1 MTPQNPDLS
10 LNQKGK
16 DVALLHSR
24 LMTLGY
30 KIDTS
35 EILNEVFGPSTYQA
49 VISVQRDAGLPVTGV
64 VGAATAQALVRKF
77 ESERTTISFSP
88 AHPAPPQKPP
98 PAAPSAP
105 ETGRPVE
112 AAQPPTSA
120 PRPAPP
126 TSAPPPDPA
135 RSAPP
140 PAATAPPPA
149 SGSSSNPYS
158 LQGNLRFD
166 HGLPASGVTV
176 RLYNVGFAGQDERLG
191 ETRTDAQGQYAF
203 SYRLPQQ
210 LSPNVQVRVVD
221 ANQREVPI
229 SNTIFHARA
238 QEGLNL
244 IVPASI
250 QPPAPE
256 YQRLAADLEKTI
268 GGLGKLA
275 QAQEGDSRQ
284 DLSLLYQT
292 TGWDARLLSLAANA
306 ATLSQTTGLGQDALY
321 ALLRAG
327 LPTDPQRLALLSPAV
342 VEKALGKANQ
352 AAIVSLTDQQIAGA
366 VSTFKSF
373 ADKTRL
379 TLTAA
384 GTNATFGDLLKTS
397 GLNADQQSAF
407 AGLFFSQAV
416 ASDGFWQQ
424 AAALKI
430 PAETLNALKLQGKL
444 AYLTLNNAA
453 LAAQL
458 QKDIG
463 SLDNL
468 AQLPEKDLHTDAA
481 WKQYLTA
488 LAGPTNTQALD
499 ALIPPAYVGN
509 TTADRLAAYAADL
522 ARKVR
527 LSFPTQVVARMVEKG
542 DLTVGNAPKITT
554 FLKNAAPLGFQLG
567 RTPLN
572 AFVKQN
578 QANLFQGIAPADV
591 AATTESVKTL
601 HRLYQITPGNESLQA
616 LLKLGITSAYD
627 LASLDAPDF
636 LERFGAAFPSTD
648 EAMLVYQK
656 AQQVNTL
663 ILHLYLAAKQLDT
676 SPPIY
681 SLSPAALA
689 REGAKAAI
697 IEQFPTMQS
706 LFGSLD
712 FCDCE
717 DCRSVLSPA
726 AYLVDLLRFID
737 PADTNWNQFLANWK
751 NTHNQKNY
759 ADTYLKPY
767 DALVARRPDL
777 PNLPLT
783 CENTNTV
790 LPYIDVV
797 NEIFEYYI
805 VNGALDANAAYDTG
819 EAESADLLA
828 EPQNILPQAYAILNS
843 AQYPLGLPFDLWIET
858 VRRFLG
864 YFKTPL
870 WKLLDVFKAAD
881 PLELFTD
888 ANAYPYYRA
897 GILAEYLGISP
908 AEYALFTSPDPL
920 ANWFKLYGY
929 NDQTTALNELKYAR
943 TLSQKLGVSYQD
955 IVDLVKTGLL
965 NPQLQNLVIAQKL
978 DIQPDDLFSYEGMSG
993 YPPMTPAQKTAFE
1006 AALDALTQKY
1016 NPTNNPNGF
1025 NARNWLSTTWNSGGF
1040 NHILLLEDPDGGCN
1054 FDQTTLQYADGSA
1067 AAPSL
1072 FLTLNLFAR
1081 LWKKLGWT
1089 LEETDRALQ
1098 VFLAPHLPP
1107 DSDANFG
1114 ADYAAAMKTALVYL
1128 AHLQA
1133 LYQDLQPGQ
1142 QGRVRLLTFWSNLP
1156 TTGTNPLYAQLFL
1169 NVSSVNYDPVF
1180 DDPRGNY
1187 LAGSLLIKDHLS
1199 ALQGALSLTSDD
1211 VGLIL
1216 ADAGLDVNTAPLS
1229 LPNVSL
1235 LYRCALLARA
1245 LKLSITDFL
1254 SLKAL
1259 SGLNPFAPL
1268 SAQPLAAL
1276 ADDVIWTQTIAF
1288 VEQARKVK
1296 GSGFA
1301 IADVQYLLRHQ
1312 FDPVGKYRADP
1323 AALMQLVRSV
1333 ANTIHQIQ
1341 AGNAVP
1347 TDPLTFTDQI
1357 ITQKLALAFP
1367 AEAVQ
1372 TFMGMWTGTIKY
1384 TAVLPGVLPADK
1396 LDPATLAQFP
1406 AIQVSYDQV
1415 KQEQQ
1420 LTYQGVLL
1428 SSQIGPIE
1436 AANTSPVLASLL
1448 TMIQGQAQSFFQK
1461 YFQLATIGQE
1471 TIGFLPASDFDLLFA
1486 PIPASAT
1493 DAQKQQ
1499 QMSQKRAELAKTFLP
1514 YLQQKLI
1521 RQAIIQAMAADRSAD
1536 ASLID
1541 ALTTNASLL
1550 ADPTQPSRPLLD
1562 AFASVAASGL
1572 SVSYYASTDGIG
1584 VPLAT
1589 GIALTADTTDANTP
1603 KPAGTQSARFEGA
1616 LEVPADGAYRFFAEL
1631 GKQNAQVTLQFDAPA
1646 DPLILAVAA
1655 SDKAE
1660 VSNVIELKAG
1670 IPYHFTLDFHNL
1682 GGGDASLLVQGE
1694 NLPQGALSQLTL
1706 YVQAAVDR
1714 FTRAYVLLKKS
1725 LQLIQGFN
1733 LSEREITYLLTH
1745 SADFSNL
1752 SFSAL
1757 PTQASDDSPPK
1768 AVTLF
1773 GQFLRLAAY
1782 TSLKQGPAGGSDG
1795 LIDVFEQAEQTFLAS
1810 ANPTTS
1816 AQAVLQTLYQT
1827 VANLTRRKKE
1837 VVQASAEQLGFNVA
1851 PSQIVG
1857 GQLVVKA
1864 PDFAQE
1870 QGLRRLWD
1878 ALQVVQAIGIPAD
1891 TLAAST
1897 GIIDSTKT
1905 QDARAALADNLKNAV
1920 KAHYTADAWRPIAQ
1934 SIFDKLRQ
1942 EKRDALSAYLL
1953 NKLALENSGQLFEY
1967 FLVDPGMEPVVQTSR
1982 LRLALSS
1989 VQTFIQRCLLN
2000 LEAKVDPSAI
2010 PANQWEWMKRYRVW
2024 QANREIFLWPENWME
2039 PEWRLD
2045 KTDLFQALES
2055 ALLQGDI
2062 TSDLVED
2069 AFFTY
2074 LKDLDVRAR
2083 LDIVTMYLE
2092 EASTS
2097 AAANVLH
2104 VIGRNHGKPQKY
2116 FYRRFAYGVWS
2127 AWEPVKVDIEG
2138 DHLALVKWRERLHL
2152 FWVTFST
2159 MSKAPPL
2166 SAQNSSA
2173 SNKQLVNMNFNDLA
2187 SNLANIAPQKQ
2198 VQLQLNWSEYF
2209 QGKWTDRKSSGL
2221 LPTPPIDVSPDFD
2234 PRSTYIH
2241 VAKETDAAG
2250 NEGAVKIMLD
2260 GSIWQAF
2267 RLVGKN
2273 SEPTLKAADYEWPQY
2288 YDYLY
2293 TYEGQDA
2300 TKTDGAGAFDVD
2312 FPAETKAQNGQITDF
2327 TFTNEAI
2334 LQQGNDFAIL
2344 VCDTPALPMS
2354 TQTDLNGWLAA
2365 NVKALGLPF
2374 FYQDLDNGITMFVQ
2388 PSLAEKTITEW
2399 LGWVIPLPFPYPYL
2413 ISDQWWKNL
2422 SLQSQVPVGILV
2434 DHGDP
2439 APESIYQLRPRID
2452 WATSPGTALTFGTTL
2467 IGQSGALKDQQT
2479 QRAGAPSI
2487 NISASGMLNNGR
2499 LSAGLASASG
2509 TRLNVIT
2516 SAGLNVA
2523 GLQAATLAQSTR
2535 FNHSAVNPTLNQAGG
2550 GIR

>member
-1 MTPQNPDLS
+1 MTPHNPDLS
-10 LNQKGK
+10 MNQKGR

-30 KIDTS
+30 SIETS
-35 EILNEVFGPSTYQA
+35 EILNEVFGQSTYQA
-49 VISVQRDAGLPVTGV
+49 VVSFQQEAGLPATGTV
-64 VGAATAQALVRKF
+64 DAATAQALVQKF
-77 ESERTTISFSP
+77 ESGRTTISFGSILP
-88 AHPAPPQKPP
+88 T
-98 PAAPSAP
+98 SAP
-105 ETGRPVE
+105 ETGQPVE
-112 AAQPPTSA
+112 ASPPSA
-120 PRPAPP
+120 AAPQATPPPAEPARG
-126 TSAPPPDPA
+126 TSAPPGTA
-135 RSAPP
+135 APS
-140 PAATAPPPA
+140 PA
-149 SGSSSNPYS
+149 STSGSAYS
-158 LQGNLRFD
+158 LQGSLRFD
-166 HGLPASGVTV
+166 HGLPASGITV
-176 RLYNVGFAGQDERLG
+176 RVYNVGFAGQDERLG
-191 ETRTDAQGQYAF
+191 ETKTDAQGHYAF

-210 LSPNVQVRVVD
+210 YSPNVQVRVVN
-221 ANQREVPI
+221 ANQQEVPI
-229 SNTIFHARA
+229 SNTIFHALT
-238 QEGLNL
+238 QEALNL
-244 IVPASI
+244 VVPASL

-256 YQRLAADLEKTI
+256 YQRLAADLDKTI
-268 GGLGKLA
+268 GGIGKLA
-275 QAQEGDSRQ
+275 QAQESDSRQ

-292 TGWDARLLSLAANA
+292 TGWDARLLSLAASA
-306 ATLSQTTGLGQDALY
+306 PALSQTTGMGQDVLY

-327 LPTDPQRLALLSPAV
+327 LPTDPQRLALLSPTV
-342 VEKALGKANQ
+342 IEQALGKANQ
-352 AAIVSLTDQQIAGA
+352 ASIVNLTDQQITGA
-366 VSTFKSF
+366 VAAFKSF

-379 TLTAA
+379 TLSAP

-397 GLNADQQSAF
+397 GLNADQQSTF
-407 AGLFFSQAV
+407 ADLFFGQSS
-416 ASDGFWQQ
+416 ASGGFWQQ

-430 PAETLNALKLQGKL
+430 PAETLNTLKLQGKL
-444 AYLTLNNAA
+444 AYLTLNNAT

-463 SLDNL
+463 SLDHL
-468 AQLPEKDLHTDAA
+468 AQLPEKDLHTDTA

-499 ALIPPAYVGN
+499 ALIPPAYMGS
-509 TTADRLAAYAADL
+509 TTTDRLAAYAADL

-542 DLTVGNAPKITT
+542 DLVVSAAPKITT
-554 FLKNAAPLGFQLG
+554 FLKNADPLGFQLG

-572 AFVKQN
+572 AFVKQH
-578 QANLFQGIAPADV
+578 QESLFRGIAPADV
-591 AATTESVKTL
+591 AATTESIKTL
-601 HRLYQITPGNESLQA
+601 HRLYQITPSDGSLQA
-616 LLKLGITSAYD
+616 AVKLGLTSAAD
-627 LASLDAPDF
+627 IATFDAQDF

-656 AQQVNTL
+656 AQQVNTT

-676 SPPIY
+676 SPAIY
-681 SLSPAALA
+681 SLSPDAST
-689 REGAKAAI
+689 REGARAAI

-737 PADTNWNQFLANWK
+737 PADAQWNSFLTNWK

-759 ADTYLKPY
+759 TDTNLKPY

-828 EPQNILPQAYAILNS
+828 EPQNILPQAYATLTS
-843 AQYPLGLPFDLWIET
+843 AQFPLGLPFDLWIET
-858 VRRFLG
+858 VRHFLG

-870 WKLLDVFKAAD
+870 WKLLEVFKAAD

-888 ANAYPYYRA
+888 ANAYPFYRA

-908 AEYALFTSPDPL
+908 AEYALFTNTDPL

-929 NDQTTALNELKYAR
+929 TDQTTALNELKSAK
-943 TLSQKLGVSYQD
+943 TLSLKLGVSYQD

-965 NPQLQNLVIAQKL
+965 NPQLQNLIIAQKL
-978 DIQPDDLFSYEGMSG
+978 GIQPDDLFSYEGMSG
-993 YPPMTPAQKTAFE
+993 YPAMNPAQKTAFE
-1006 AALDALTQKY
+1006 AALDTLTQKY
-1016 NPTNNPNGF
+1016 TPTNNPGGF
-1025 NARNWLSTTWNSGGF
+1025 NARNWLSATWNYGGF
-1040 NHILLLEDPDGGCN
+1040 SHILVLKDPDAGCN

-1067 AAPSL
+1067 VPPSL
-1072 FLTLNLFAR
+1072 FLTLNLLVR

-1107 DSDANFG
+1107 DSDASFG
-1114 ADYAAAMKTALVYL
+1114 TDYAAALKTALVSL
-1128 AHLQA
+1128 AHLQT
-1133 LYQDLQPGQ
+1133 LYQGLQTGLA
-1142 QGRVRLLTFWSNLP
+1142 GRIKLLTFWSNLP
-1156 TTGTNPLYAQLFL
+1156 TTGANPLYAQLFL

-1180 DDPRGNY
+1180 DDPTGNY

-1199 ALQGALSLTSDD
+1199 ALQGALNLTSDD

-1216 ADAGLDVNTAPLS
+1216 SDAGLDVQTAPLS

-1235 LYRCALLARA
+1235 LYRFGLLARA
-1245 LKLSITDFL
+1245 LNLSITDFL
-1254 SLKAL
+1254 ALKAL

-1268 SAQPLAAL
+1268 SAQPLKVL
-1276 ADDVIWTQTIAF
+1276 DDDVIWTQTLAF
-1288 VEQARKVK
+1288 VEQARSVR

-1301 IADVQYLLRHQ
+1301 IADVQYLLRQQ
-1312 FDPVGKYRADP
+1312 FDPVGKYRADL
-1323 AALMQLVRSV
+1323 AALMQLVRSI

-1341 AGNAVP
+1341 VGNAVP
-1347 TDPLTFTDQI
+1347 ADPLTFTDQI
-1357 ITQKLALAFP
+1357 IAQKLALALP
-1367 AEAVQ
+1367 ADVAP

-1384 TAVLPGVLPADK
+1384 TAVLPGVVPGDK
-1396 LDPATLAQFP
+1396 LDPATLTQFP
-1406 AIQVSYDQV
+1406 ALQVSYDQV

-1428 SSQIGPIE
+1428 DAQKTLIE
-1436 AANTSPVLASLL
+1436 AANSSSVLASLL
-1448 TMIQGQAQSFFQK
+1448 TSIQGQAQSFFQH

-1471 TIGFLPASDFDLLFA
+1471 AIGFLPASDFDLLFA

-1499 QMSQKRAELAKTFLP
+1499 QMSQKRAELAQTFLP
-1514 YLQQKLI
+1514 YLQQKLV
-1521 RQAIIQAMAADRSAD
+1521 RQAIIQAMAADRSAET
-1536 ASLID
+1536 SLID
-1541 ALTTNASLL
+1541 ALTTNANLL
-1550 ADPTQPSRPLLD
+1550 ADPTQPSKPLLD
-1562 AFASVAASGL
+1562 AFAGVAANGL
-1572 SVSYYASTDGIG
+1572 SVTYYASTDGTG
-1584 VPLAT
+1584 APLAT
-1589 GIALTADTTDANTP
+1589 STASTADTADASVP
-1603 KPAGTQSARFEGA
+1603 KPAGTQSAHFEGA

-1655 SDKAE
+1655 ADKAE

-1670 IPYHFTLDFHNL
+1670 IPYHFTLDVHNL
-1682 GGGDASLLVQGE
+1682 GGGDASLGVQGE
-1694 NLPQGALSQLTL
+1694 NLPQGVLSQLTL
-1706 YVQAAVDR
+1706 YIQAAVDR

-1733 LSEREITYLLTH
+1733 LNEREVTYLLTH
-1745 SADFSNL
+1745 SADFNNL

-1757 PTQASDDSPPK
+1757 PTQASDDTPPW

-1782 TSLKQGPAGGSDG
+1782 TGLRQGPAGGSDG
-1795 LIDVFEQAEQTFLAS
+1795 LIDIFEQAQQTFLAT

-1816 AQAVLQTLYQT
+1816 AQAVLQSLYQA

-1837 VVQASAEQLGFNVA
+1837 VVQAAAEHLGFTV
-1851 PSQIVG
+1851 PPPQVVG

-1870 QGLRRLWD
+1870 QGLQRLWD
-1878 ALQVVQAIGIPAD
+1878 VLQVVQAIGIPAD
-1891 TLAAST
+1891 TLAGTT

-1905 QDARAALADNLKNAV
+1905 LDARAALADTLKNAV

-1953 NKLALENSGQLFEY
+1953 NKLALENTGQLFEY

-2062 TSDLVED
+2062 TNDLVED

-2074 LKDLDVRAR
+2074 LKDLDARAR

-2092 EASTS
+2092 EAPSG

-2104 VIGRNHGKPQKY
+2104 VIGRNHGRPQKY

-2127 AWEPVKVDIEG
+2127 AWEPAKGDIEG

-2159 MSKAPPL
+2159 ISKAPPL
-2166 SAQNSSA
+2166 TGQNSSG
-2173 SNKQLVNMNFNDLA
+2173 SGPLINMSFSDLA
-2187 SNLANIAPQKQ
+2187 SNLSNLAPKKQ

-2209 QGKWTDRKSSGL
+2209 QGKWTDRKSSGM
-2221 LPTPPIDVSPDFD
+2221 LPASPIDVPADFD
-2234 PRSTYIH
+2234 PRDSYIH

-2250 NEGAVKIMLD
+2250 NEGAVKIVLD
-2260 GSIWQAF
+2260 GPIWQAF

-2273 SEPTLKAADYEWPQY
+2273 SEPTLSEPAYERPQA
-2288 YDYLY
+2288 YDYTY
-2293 TYEGQDA
+2293 IYEGQDA
-2300 TKTDGAGAFDVD
+2300 TKADGAGAFDVD
-2312 FPAETKAQNGQITDF
+2312 FPAETKIQNGQITDF
-2327 TFTNEAI
+2327 KFTNEAI

-2354 TQTDLNGWLAA
+2354 TQTDLKGWLAA

-2374 FYQDLDNGITMFVQ
+2374 FYQDLDNGVTMFVQ
-2388 PSLAEKTITEW
+2388 PSLTETTITRW
-2399 LGWVIPLPFPYPYL
+2399 GGWVIPLPLPYAYL
-2413 ISDQWWKNL
+2413 ASDLWWKNL
-2422 SLQSQVPVGILV
+2422 TLQSQVPVGMLV
-2434 DHGDP
+2434 NPGDP
-2439 APESIYQLRPRID
+2439 APESIYQLQPRID

-2467 IGQSGALKDQQT
+2467 IGQSGALKGQQSP
-2479 QRAGAPSI
+2479 GAPAPGI
-2487 NISASGMLNNGR
+2487 NTPIINGTLNHGRVSDNVSSAPG
-2499 LSAGLASASG
+2499 A
-2509 TRLNVIT
+2509 RLNVVT

-2523 GLQAATLAQSTR
+2523 GLQSAR
-2535 FNHSAVNPTLNQAGG
+2535 FTNSAVNPTLNQAEG
-2550 GIR
+2550 GIQ